1 MKHENTPSNK
11 ELETSVD
18 DTVRGVTNRKLT
30 IVALYNLLINDFKQ
44 ASRCQLIN
52 IDNWARGKI
61 QKIFG

>member
-11 ELETSVD
+11 ELETSID

-44 ASRCQLIN
+44 GSRCQLIN
-52 IDNWARGKI
+52 IDN
-61 QKIFG
+61 